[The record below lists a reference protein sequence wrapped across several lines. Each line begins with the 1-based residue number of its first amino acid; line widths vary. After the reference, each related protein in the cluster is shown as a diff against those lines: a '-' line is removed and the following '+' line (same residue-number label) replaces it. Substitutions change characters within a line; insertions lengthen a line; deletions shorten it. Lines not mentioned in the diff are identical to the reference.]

1 LRGISRAGVYVI
13 IAVVVI
19 AAAVGL
25 IAWIQ
30 GSRQPAQAV
39 QTGPKPTPTMATA
52 PPQCLR

>member
-13 IAVVVI
+13 IDVVVI

-39 QTGPKPTPTMATA
+39 QTGPNPTMATA
-52 PPQCLR
+52 PPQCL